1 MANEN
6 MAQGFMLGEMEKQLP
21 PEIVELARAMTPA
34 EKMDFYSKFMK
45 VMQTS
50 KEGQMGLDVMG
61 QVGKGMGNIL
71 DTTTKGIKEMRGLFT
86 GE

>member
-1 MANEN
+1 MAD
-6 MAQGFMLGEMEKQLP
+6 ATGFMLGEMEKKLP
-21 PEIVELARAMTPA
+21 PEIVQLASSMSP
-34 EKMDFYSKFMK
+34 EQKMDFYSKFIK

-86 GE
+86 GEGM

>member
-1 MANEN
+1 

-21 PEIVELARAMTPA
+21 PEIVELAKAMTPA

-86 GE
+86 GEGM

>member
-1 MANEN
+1 MAD
-6 MAQGFMLGEMEKQLP
+6 ATGFMLGEMEKQLP
-21 PEIVELARAMTPA
+21 PEIVELAKAMTP
-34 EKMDFYSKFMK
+34 EQKMDFYSNFMK

-50 KEGQMGLDVMG
+50 KEGQMSLDVIG

-71 DTTTKGIKEMRGLFT
+71 DITNQRTKEMRGLFT

>member
-1 MANEN
+1 MAD
-6 MAQGFMLGEMEKQLP
+6 ATGFMLGEMEKKLP
-21 PEIVELARAMTPA
+21 PEIVELAKAMTP
-34 EKMDFYSKFMK
+34 EQKMDFYSNFMK

-86 GE
+86 GEGM

>member
-21 PEIVELARAMTPA
+21 PEVIELAKTMTPA
-34 EKMDFYSKFMK
+34 EKMDFYSKFIK
-45 VMQTS
+45 AMQTS
-50 KEGQMGLDVMG
+50 KEAQMGLDVMG

>member
-1 MANEN
+1 

-21 PEIVELARAMTPA
+21 PEIVELAKAMKPA
-34 EKMDFYSKFMK
+34 EKMDFYNLFLNA
-45 VMQTS
+45 MQTS

-71 DTTTKGIKEMRGLFT
+71 DTTTKGMKEMRGLFT